1 MLINLEKEGEKMRFT
16 FEEVELIN
24 NCFVNVQDFN
34 TTKKEYIKR
43 LVEIKNNTIDGDLI
57 KIVDNVVKKV
67 SNIDEITFN
76 KMINNL
82 PVNIF
87 EEYV

>member
-1 MLINLEKEGEKMRFT
+1 MLINSEKEGEKMRFT

-34 TTKKEYIKR
+34 TTKKEYINR

-76 KMINNL
+76 KMIKNL